1 MRGSI
6 LTTLGPDLV
15 IDALARAGHFG
26 RGARA
31 AESDSLLINH
41 LRDWYGSAQP
51 REAGQ
56 GLVAREEAGAQ
67 NRKCSAVVVPGG
79 QRIPT
84 KACRPAQTR

>member
-31 AESDSLLINH
+31 AESDSLLM
-41 LRDWYGSAQP
+41 S
-51 REAGQ
+51 
-56 GLVAREEAGAQ
+56 
-67 NRKCSAVVVPGG
+67 
-79 QRIPT
+79 
-84 KACRPAQTR
+84 